1 MLLTLP
7 ISQLE
12 NISQLSLRDL
22 VRTKQFIL
30 KKETLRAETSVKSSA
45 LAARIMGIMLHSA
58 SRNFAIIAKQMDMS
72 LPSGER
78 GHKIATLGPTMITLQ
93 LILILAILLQPQS
106 FLHQHLPPPLLLLF
120 KLQFSDAGP
129 KMPMCA

>member
-72 LPSGER
+72 LPIAER
-78 GHKIATLGPTMITLQ
+78 GHKIAPLGSIMPTL
-93 LILILAILLQPQS
+93 
-106 FLHQHLPPPLLLLF
+106 
-120 KLQFSDAGP
+120 
-129 KMPMCA
+129 

>member
-72 LPSGER
+72 LPSEER
-78 GHKIATLGPTMITLQ
+78 GHKIATPGPTMITLQ